1 MLTIACSLVGKA
13 AEGDTYKLV
22 TDASELKSGD
32 IVVIASGTNAM
43 GAVNT
48 AGTKIDPVQVTI
60 TDGILK
66 WANGVEETTLEGS
79 KDKWNIKHT
88 GKYLTYKKIGG
99 ESILMYDAPDK
110 DCLFKIS
117 INNGN
122 ATIKNNTKGI
132 INNYFRYNG
141 SFGYYSNGT
150 VQIYKKQ
157 RRDNK
162 LSLSAT
168 SATTTTTDLD
178 GAFHSYVTLSN
189 PNNLSPITYKSS
201 NTGVAEVNEQGEVK
215 VNKSGETTITVSYA
229 GNDTYTQAE
238 LSYTLTINKLENELA
253 ISATSATTTTVDLDG
268 AFHSYVTLSN
278 PNNLS
283 PITYKSSNTGDDTYT
298 QAELS
303 YTLTINKLANGIA
316 IDKTS
321 VEDDLNGY
329 NGEAKQYVSLTNPNN
344 LPIIYTSSNPYVA
357 TVDENG
363 NVKLVSW
370 GKTTITVS
378 YTGSEV
384 YESATTSY
392 ELNVINSDEDYEE
405 RFVEFVAGTDKGTT
419 GTAAGAS
426 KSDEIT
432 KDGVKVHCSHAS
444 FANNP
449 YRFNGVSTST
459 ISVEKGYIAR
469 IEIVGDGLTKLEKNG
484 EGEYN
489 ITKNNIVWTG
499 SAKSVSFKNNK
510 DWANYAAATNIRVYV
525 EYPNVKTF
533 EYNENK
539 ANNIEAWE
547 NSDITLNRTLVADKW
562 NTLCVPFAI
571 SEEEIKANFGEGTL
585 VEKFEAVNGNTVN
598 FTDATSIE
606 AGVPYLIK
614 PTVAGTTY
622 TFNGKDIIADA
633 PKTKGNADVTF
644 QGIYSPTDITN
655 DGTVKAAGVT
665 EDGKVLFVNTGSKT
679 KAFRCF
685 FTLNDNATIS
695 PAMLK
700 ISIKGVETAINSI
713 VMGNN
718 NAADNA
724 IYNLQ
729 GQRVNGNSLTNGI
742 YIKNGKKFAVK

>member
-1 MLTIACSLVGKA
+1 MTRHLRFLFVALLTIACSLVGKA

-48 AGTKIDPVQVTI
+48 EGTKIDPVQVTI

-66 WANGVEETTLEGS
+66 YTEGLGETILESNGNNWYLKFNGQYILYESRYNENVMMQTST
-79 KDKWNIKHT
+79 DK
-88 GKYLTYKKIGG
+88 Y
-99 ESILMYDAPDK
+99 
-110 DCLFKIS
+110 CLFS
-117 INNGN
+117 ITMDQDGN
-122 ATIKNNTKGI
+122 ASIKNNERPWKK
-132 INNYFRYNG
+132 NLSFSNG
-141 SFGYYSNGT
+141 SSFGYYNNNST

-168 SATTTTTDLD
+168 SATTTTADLD
-178 GAFHSYVTLSN
+178 GTFRSYVTLAN

-238 LSYTLTINKLENELA
+238 LSYTLTINKL
-253 ISATSATTTTVDLDG
+253 
-268 AFHSYVTLSN
+268 
-278 PNNLS
+278 
-283 PITYKSSNTGDDTYT
+283 
-298 QAELS
+298 
-303 YTLTINKLANGIA
+303 ANGIT

-344 LPIIYTSSNPYVA
+344 LPITYTSSNPYVA
-357 TVDENG
+357 TVDESG

-378 YTGSEV
+378 YPGSEV

-392 ELNVINSDEDYEE
+392 ELNVINSESNYD
-405 RFVEFVAGTDKGTT
+405 RKLIEFVAGTDKGKEGGLPTLFT
-419 GTAAGAS
+419 KAES
-426 KSDEIT
+426 IT
-432 KDGVKVHCSHAS
+432 KDVVNLYATTTTLAS
-444 FANNP
+444 NP
-449 YRFNGVSTST
+449 YHFAGGSTSK
-459 ISVEKGYIAR
+459 ISVTKG
-469 IEIVGDGLTKLEKNG
+469 
-484 EGEYN
+484 
-489 ITKNNIVWTG
+489 NIVKIEFYGSNLTRLNCTSEGTFDKQSNIACWLG
-499 SAKSVSFKNNK
+499 SAKEVSFNNTQTQI
-510 DWANYAAATNIRVYV
+510 NYADVTNIRVYV

-533 EYNENK
+533 EYNENE

-547 NSDITLNRTLVADKW
+547 ISDITLNRTLVANKW

-585 VEKFEAVNGNTVN
+585 VEKFDAVNGNTVN
-598 FTDATSIE
+598 FADATSIE
-606 AGVPYLIK
+606 PGVPYLIK

-622 TFNGKDIIADA
+622 TFNGKDVIADA
-633 PKTKGNADVTF
+633 PKTEGNADVTF

-655 DGTVKAAGVT
+655 NGTVKAAGVT
-665 EDGKVLFVNTGSKT
+665 EDGKVLFVNAGSKT

-685 FTLNDNATIS
+685 FTISDNASIT

-700 ISIKGVETAINSI
+700 VSIKGVETAINSI
-713 VMGNN
+713 VMDNS
-718 NAADNA
+718 NATDNA

-729 GQRVNGNSLTNGI
+729 GQRVNGNSLTKGI

>member
-1 MLTIACSLVGKA
+1 MTRHLRFLFVAMLTIACSLVGKA

-43 GAVNT
+43 GAVNSD
-48 AGTKIDPVQVTI
+48 GTKIDPVQVTI

-66 WANGVEETTLEGS
+66 YTEGLGETILESNGSNWYLKFNGQYILYESRYNENVMMQTST
-79 KDKWNIKHT
+79 DK
-88 GKYLTYKKIGG
+88 Y
-99 ESILMYDAPDK
+99 
-110 DCLFKIS
+110 CLFS
-117 INNGN
+117 ITMDQDGN
-122 ATIKNNTKGI
+122 ASIKNNERPWKK
-132 INNYFRYNG
+132 NLSFSNG
-141 SFGYYSNGT
+141 SSFGYYNNNST

-168 SATTTTTDLD
+168 SATTTTADLD
-178 GAFHSYVTLSN
+178 GTFRSYVTLAN

-229 GNDTYTQAE
+229 GTDKYTQAE
-238 LSYTLTINKLENELA
+238 LSYILTINKL
-253 ISATSATTTTVDLDG
+253 
-268 AFHSYVTLSN
+268 
-278 PNNLS
+278 
-283 PITYKSSNTGDDTYT
+283 K
-298 QAELS
+298 
-303 YTLTINKLANGIA
+303 NGIA

-344 LPIIYTSSNPYVA
+344 LPITYTSSNPYVA
-357 TVDENG
+357 TVDESG

-378 YTGSEV
+378 YPGSEV

-392 ELNVINSDEDYEE
+392 ELNVINSNEDYEE
-405 RFVEFVAGTDKGTT
+405 RYVEFVSGTDKGTT
-419 GTAAGAS
+419 GTTAGGFV
-426 KSDEIT
+426 SDEIS
-432 KDGVKVHCSHAS
+432 KDGVKVHCSRAS

-449 YRFNGVSTST
+449 YRFNGSSTST
-459 ISVEKGYIAR
+459 ISVEKGNIVR

-489 ITKNNIVWTG
+489 ITNNNIVWTG

-510 DWANYAAATNIRVYV
+510 DMANYAAATNIRVYV

-533 EYNENK
+533 EYNENE

-547 NSDITLNRTLVADKW
+547 ISDITLNRTLVANKW
-562 NTLCVPFAI
+562 NTICVPFAI

-585 VEKFEAVNGNTVN
+585 VEKLDAVNGNTVN
-598 FTDATSIE
+598 FADATSIE
-606 AGVPYLIK
+606 PGVPYLIK
-614 PTVAGTTY
+614 PTVAGTAY
-622 TFNGKDIIADA
+622 TFNGKEVSADA
-633 PKTKGNADVTF
+633 PKAEGNADVTF
-644 QGIYSPTDITN
+644 KGIYSPTDITN
-655 DGTVKAAGVT
+655 NGTVKAAGVT
-665 EDGKVLFVNTGSKT
+665 EDGKVLFVNPGSQT

-685 FTLNDNATIS
+685 FTISDNASIT

-700 ISIKGVETAINSI
+700 VSIKGVETAINSI
-713 VMGNN
+713 VMDNS
-718 NAADNA
+718 NATDNA
-724 IYNLQ
+724 VYNLQ
-729 GQRVNGNSLTNGI
+729 GQRVNGNSLTKGI

>member
-1 MLTIACSLVGKA
+1 MTKHLRLLFVAMLTIACSLVGKA

-43 GAVNT
+43 GAVNSD
-48 AGTKIDPVQVTI
+48 GTKIDPVQVTI

-66 WANGVEETTLEGS
+66 YTEGLGETILESNGSNWYLKFNGQYILYESRYNENVMMQTST
-79 KDKWNIKHT
+79 DK
-88 GKYLTYKKIGG
+88 Y
-99 ESILMYDAPDK
+99 
-110 DCLFKIS
+110 CLFS
-117 INNGN
+117 ITMDQDGN
-122 ATIKNNTKGI
+122 ASIKNNERPWKK
-132 INNYFRYNG
+132 NLSFSNG
-141 SFGYYSNGT
+141 SSFGYYNNNST

-168 SATTTTTDLD
+168 SATTTTADLD
-178 GAFHSYVTLSN
+178 GTFRSYVTLAN

-238 LSYTLTINKLENELA
+238 LSYTLTINKL
-253 ISATSATTTTVDLDG
+253 
-268 AFHSYVTLSN
+268 
-278 PNNLS
+278 
-283 PITYKSSNTGDDTYT
+283 
-298 QAELS
+298 
-303 YTLTINKLANGIA
+303 ANGIT

-344 LPIIYTSSNPYVA
+344 LPITYTSSNPYVA
-357 TVDENG
+357 TVDESG

-392 ELNVINSDEDYEE
+392 ELNVINSESNYD
-405 RFVEFVAGTDKGTT
+405 RKLIEFVAGTDKGKEGGLPTLFT
-419 GTAAGAS
+419 KAES
-426 KSDEIT
+426 IT
-432 KDGVKVHCSHAS
+432 KDVVNLYATTTTLAS
-444 FANNP
+444 NP
-449 YRFNGVSTST
+449 YHFAGGSTSK
-459 ISVEKGYIAR
+459 ISVTKG
-469 IEIVGDGLTKLEKNG
+469 
-484 EGEYN
+484 
-489 ITKNNIVWTG
+489 NIVKIEFYGSNLTRLNCTSEGTFDKQSNIACWLG
-499 SAKSVSFKNNK
+499 SAKEVSFNNTQTQI
-510 DWANYAAATNIRVYV
+510 NYADVTNIRVYV

-533 EYNENK
+533 EYNENE

-547 NSDITLNRTLVADKW
+547 NSDITLYRTLVANKW

-598 FTDATSIE
+598 FADATSIE
-606 AGVPYLIK
+606 AGMPYLIK

-622 TFNGKDIIADA
+622 TFNGKEVSADA
-633 PKTKGNADVTF
+633 PKAEGNADVTF

-655 DGTVKAAGVT
+655 EGTVKAAGVT
-665 EDGKVLFVNTGSKT
+665 EDGKVLFVNAGSQT
-679 KAFRCF
+679 NAFRCF
-685 FTLNDNATIS
+685 FTISDNTSIT

-700 ISIKGVETAINSI
+700 VSIKGVETAINSI
-713 VMGNN
+713 VMDNS
-718 NAADNA
+718 NATDNA

-729 GQRVNGNSLTNGI
+729 GQRVNGNSLTKGI

>member
-1 MLTIACSLVGKA
+1 MTRHLRLLFVAMLTIACSLVGKA

-32 IVVIASGTNAM
+32 IVVIASKDKAVAM
-43 GAVNT
+43 GAPND
-48 AGTKIDPVQVTI
+48 KKEKYQPVTGIKI
-60 TDGILK
+60 TDNVLAYKEGFTELL
-66 WANGVEETTLEGS
+66 LEGEAG
-79 KDKWNIKHT
+79 KWYFKYGNGYIYANSTVSTDLSFDTNKKKSANIN
-88 GKYLTYKKIGG
+88 
-99 ESILMYDAPDK
+99 
-110 DCLFKIS
+110 IS
-117 INNGN
+117 NGN
-122 ATIKNNTKGI
+122 ASIGFDIPLNSKYLSYSTKTS
-132 INNYFRYNG
+132 N
-141 SFGYYSNGT
+141 FGYYNNSNRPIVGDHGVS

-157 RRDNK
+157 RRDNG
-162 LSLSAT
+162 LSIST
-168 SATTTTTDLD
+168 NSVTTTTADLD
-178 GAFHSYVTLSN
+178 GAFHSYVTLAN
-189 PNNLSPITYKSS
+189 PNDLSPITYKSS
-201 NTGVAEVNEQGEVK
+201 NTDVAEVNEQGKVK

-238 LSYTLTINKLENELA
+238 LSYTLTINKL
-253 ISATSATTTTVDLDG
+253 
-268 AFHSYVTLSN
+268 
-278 PNNLS
+278 
-283 PITYKSSNTGDDTYT
+283 
-298 QAELS
+298 
-303 YTLTINKLANGIA
+303 ANGIT
-316 IDKTS
+316 IDKNLA
-321 VEDDLNGY
+321 EDDLNGY
-329 NGEAKQYVSLTNPNN
+329 NGEAKKYVSLTNPNN
-344 LPIIYTSSNPYVA
+344 LPITYTSSNPYVA
-357 TVDENG
+357 TVDESG

-392 ELNVINSDEDYEE
+392 ELNVINSETSYDEK
-405 RFVEFVAGTDKGTT
+405 FIVFAAGTDKGSNSTILGGGDKLSKENVT
-419 GTAAGAS
+419 IQSTWAGF
-426 KSDEIT
+426 K
-432 KDGVKVHCSHAS
+432 
-444 FANNP
+444 NNP
-449 YRFNGVSTST
+449 YELYAGSTTT
-459 ISVEKGYIAR
+459 ISTTKGRIVR
-469 IEIVGDGLTKLEKNG
+469 IEMLGCGHLDIVNSDKGTFDKGKSDA
-484 EGEYN
+484 
-489 ITKNNIVWTG
+489 VWTG
-499 SAKSVSFKNNK
+499 SEKSVNFQ
-510 DWANYAAATNIRVYV
+510 TNSGTTTPTVSTFRVYV

-547 NSDITLNRTLVADKW
+547 ISDITLNRTLVADKW

-585 VEKFEAVNGNTVN
+585 VEKLEAVNGNTVN
-598 FTDATSIE
+598 FADATSIE

-622 TFNGKDIIADA
+622 TFNGKDVIADA
-633 PKTKGNADVTF
+633 PKTEGNADVTF

-655 DGTVKAAGVT
+655 GGTVKAAGVT
-665 EDGKVLFVNTGSKT
+665 EDGKVLFVNADSKT

-729 GQRVNGNSLTNGI
+729 GQRVNGNSLTKGI

>member
-1 MLTIACSLVGKA
+1 MTRHLRLMFVAMLTIACSLVGKA

-43 GAVNT
+43 GAVNSE
-48 AGTKIDPVQVTI
+48 GTKIDPVQVTI
-60 TDGILK
+60 TKGILK
-66 WANGVEETTLEGS
+66 YTEGLGETILESNGS
-79 KDKWNIKHT
+79 NW
-88 GKYLTYKKIGG
+88 YLNFNGQYISYASQFKENVKTQASTDRY
-99 ESILMYDAPDK
+99 
-110 DCLFKIS
+110 CLFSIS
-117 INNGN
+117 MDQDGN
-122 ATIKNNTKGI
+122 ASIKNNERPWKK
-132 INNYFRYNG
+132 NLSFSNG
-141 SFGYYSNGT
+141 SSFGYYNNNST

-168 SATTTTTDLD
+168 SATTTTADLD
-178 GAFHSYVTLSN
+178 GTFRSYVTLAN

-238 LSYTLTINKLENELA
+238 LSYTLTINKL
-253 ISATSATTTTVDLDG
+253 
-268 AFHSYVTLSN
+268 
-278 PNNLS
+278 
-283 PITYKSSNTGDDTYT
+283 
-298 QAELS
+298 
-303 YTLTINKLANGIA
+303 ANGIT

-344 LPIIYTSSNPYVA
+344 LPITYTSSNPYVA
-357 TVDENG
+357 TVDESG

-378 YTGSEV
+378 YPGSEV

-392 ELNVINSDEDYEE
+392 ELNVINSNEDYEE
-405 RFVEFVAGTDKGTT
+405 RYVEFVSGTDKGTT
-419 GTAAGAS
+419 GTTAGGFI
-426 KSDEIT
+426 SDEIS
-432 KDGVKVHCSHAS
+432 KDGVKVHCSRAS

-449 YRFNGVSTST
+449 YRFNGSSTST
-459 ISVEKGYIAR
+459 ISVEKGNIVR

-489 ITKNNIVWTG
+489 ITNNNIVWTG

-510 DWANYAAATNIRVYV
+510 DMANYAAATNIRVYV

-533 EYNENK
+533 EYNENE

-547 NSDITLNRTLVADKW
+547 ISDITLNRTLVADKW

-571 SEEEIKANFGEGTL
+571 SGEEIKANFGEGTL
-585 VEKFEAVNGNTVN
+585 VEKLDAVNGNTVN
-598 FTDATSIE
+598 FADATSIE
-606 AGVPYLIK
+606 PGVPYLIK

-622 TFNGKDIIADA
+622 TFNGKEVSADA
-633 PKTKGNADVTF
+633 PKAEGNADVTF

-655 DGTVKAAGVT
+655 NGTVKAAGVT
-665 EDGKVLFVNTGSKT
+665 EGGKVLFVNAGSKT

-685 FTLNDNATIS
+685 FTISDNTSIT

-700 ISIKGVETAINSI
+700 VSIKGVETAINSI
-713 VMGNN
+713 VMDNS
-718 NAADNA
+718 NATDNA
-724 IYNLQ
+724 VYNLQ
-729 GQRVNGNSLTNGI
+729 GQRVNGNSLTKGI

>member
-1 MLTIACSLVGKA
+1 MTKHLRLLFVAMLTIACSLVGKA

-43 GAVNT
+43 GAVNID
-48 AGTKIDPVQVTI
+48 GTKITAVTVNI
-60 TDGILK
+60 KDNILE

-79 KDKWNIKHT
+79 SNKWNIKYT
-88 GKYLTYKKIGG
+88 GKYLTYKKWNS

-110 DCLFKIS
+110 DCLFTIS

-122 ATIKNNTKGI
+122 ATIKNNTKI
-132 INNYFRYNG
+132 LNKTNFSFDG
-141 SFGYYSNGT
+141 SFGYYSSGT

-162 LSLSAT
+162 LSLSST
-168 SATTTTTDLD
+168 SVTTTTADLD
-178 GAFHSYVTLSN
+178 GTFRSYVTLAN
-189 PNNLSPITYKSS
+189 PNDLSPITYKSS
-201 NTGVAEVNEQGEVK
+201 NTDVAEVNEQGEVK

-229 GNDTYTQAE
+229 GT
-238 LSYTLTINKLENELA
+238 
-253 ISATSATTTTVDLDG
+253 
-268 AFHSYVTLSN
+268 
-278 PNNLS
+278 
-283 PITYKSSNTGDDTYT
+283 DTYT

-329 NGEAKQYVSLTNPNN
+329 NGEAKKYVSLTNPNN
-344 LPIIYTSSNPYVA
+344 LPITYTSSNPYVA
-357 TVDENG
+357 TVDESG

-392 ELNVINSDEDYEE
+392 ELNVINSETSYDEK
-405 RFVEFVAGTDKGTT
+405 FIVFAAGTDKGSNSTILGRGDKLSKENVTIQSTWAGFKKNPYELYAGSTT
-419 GTAAGAS
+419 TISTTKGKIVRIEMLGCGHLDIVNSDKGTFDKG
-426 KSDEIT
+426 KSD
-432 KDGVKVHCSHAS
+432 A
-444 FANNP
+444 
-449 YRFNGVSTST
+449 
-459 ISVEKGYIAR
+459 
-469 IEIVGDGLTKLEKNG
+469 
-484 EGEYN
+484 
-489 ITKNNIVWTG
+489 VWTG
-499 SAKSVSFKNNK
+499 SEKSVNFQ
-510 DWANYAAATNIRVYV
+510 TNSGTTTPTVSTFRVYV

-539 ANNIEAWE
+539 ANIIEVWE
-547 NSDITLNRTLVADKW
+547 NSDITLNRTIVADKW

-585 VEKFEAVNGNTVN
+585 VEKLDAVNGNTVN
-598 FTDATSIE
+598 FADATSIE

-614 PTVAGTTY
+614 PTVASTTY
-622 TFNGKDIIADA
+622 TFNGKDVIADD
-633 PKTKGNADVTF
+633 PKTEGNADVTF

-655 DGTVKAAGVT
+655 GGTVKAAGVT
-665 EDGKVLFVNTGSKT
+665 EDGKVLFVNADSKT

-685 FTLNDNATIS
+685 FTISDNATIS

-729 GQRVNGNSLTNGI
+729 GQRVNGNSLTKGI

>member
-22 TDASELKSGD
+22 TDASELKNGD
-32 IVVIASGTNAM
+32 VVVIASGTNAM
-43 GAVNT
+43 GAVNGY
-48 AGTKIDPVQVTI
+48 GTKIDPVQVTI

-88 GKYLTYKKIGG
+88 GKYLTYKKFGG

-117 INNGN
+117 INNGD
-122 ATIKNNTKGI
+122 ATISNNTKSLI
-132 INNYFRYNG
+132 KNHFSFNG
-141 SFGYYSNGT
+141 SFGYYSSGT

-157 RRDNK
+157 RRANG
-162 LSLSAT
+162 LSIST
-168 SATTTTTDLD
+168 NSVTTTTADLD
-178 GAFHSYVTLSN
+178 GTFRSYVTLAN
-189 PNNLSPITYKSS
+189 PNNLSPITYRSS
-201 NTGVAEVNEQGEVK
+201 NTDVAEVNEQGEVK

-229 GNDTYTQAE
+229 GTDTYTQAE
-238 LSYTLTINKLENELA
+238 LSYTLTINKLE
-253 ISATSATTTTVDLDG
+253 
-268 AFHSYVTLSN
+268 
-278 PNNLS
+278 
-283 PITYKSSNTGDDTYT
+283 
-298 QAELS
+298 
-303 YTLTINKLANGIA
+303 NGIA

-344 LPIIYTSSNPYVA
+344 LPITYTSSNPYVA
-357 TVDENG
+357 TVDESG

-392 ELNVINSDEDYEE
+392 ELNVINSETSYDEK
-405 RFVEFVAGTDKGTT
+405 FIVFAAGTDKGSNSTILGGGDKLNKENVT
-419 GTAAGAS
+419 IQSTWAGF
-426 KSDEIT
+426 K
-432 KDGVKVHCSHAS
+432 
-444 FANNP
+444 NNP
-449 YRFNGVSTST
+449 YELYAGSTTT
-459 ISVEKGYIAR
+459 ISTTKGKIVR
-469 IEIVGDGLTKLEKNG
+469 IEMLGCGHLDIVNSDKGTFDKGKSDA
-484 EGEYN
+484 
-489 ITKNNIVWTG
+489 VWTG
-499 SAKSVSFKNNK
+499 SEKSVNFQ
-510 DWANYAAATNIRVYV
+510 TNSGTTTPTVSTFRVYV

-533 EYNENK
+533 EYKENED
-539 ANNIEAWE
+539 NNIEAWE
-547 NSDITLNRTLVADKW
+547 NSDITLNRTLVANKW

-571 SEEEIKANFGEGTL
+571 SGEEIKANFGEGTL

-598 FTDATSIE
+598 FADATSIE

-622 TFNGKDIIADA
+622 TFNGKEVSADA
-633 PKTKGNADVTF
+633 PKAEGNADVTF

-655 DGTVKAAGVT
+655 NGTIKAAGVT
-665 EDGKVLFVNTGSKT
+665 EDGKVLFVNAGSKT

-685 FTLNDNATIS
+685 FTISDNATIT

-713 VMGNN
+713 VMGNS
-718 NAADNA
+718 NATDNA

-729 GQRVNGNSLTNGI
+729 GQRVNGNSLTKGI

>member
-1 MLTIACSLVGKA
+1 MTKHLRLLFVAMLTIACSLVGKA

-32 IVVIASGTNAM
+32 IVVIASKDKAVAM
-43 GAVNT
+43 GAPND
-48 AGTKIDPVQVTI
+48 KKEKYQPVTGIKI
-60 TDGILK
+60 TDNVLAYKEGFTELL
-66 WANGVEETTLEGS
+66 LEGEAG
-79 KDKWNIKHT
+79 KWYFKYGNGYIYANSTVSTDLSFDTNKKKSANIN
-88 GKYLTYKKIGG
+88 
-99 ESILMYDAPDK
+99 
-110 DCLFKIS
+110 IS
-117 INNGN
+117 NGN
-122 ATIKNNTKGI
+122 ASIGFDIPLNSKYLSYSTKTS
-132 INNYFRYNG
+132 N
-141 SFGYYSNGT
+141 FGYYNNSNRPIVGDHGVS

-157 RRDNK
+157 RRDNG
-162 LSLSAT
+162 LSIST
-168 SATTTTTDLD
+168 NSVTTTTADLD
-178 GAFHSYVTLSN
+178 GAFHSYVTLAN
-189 PNNLSPITYKSS
+189 PNDLSPITYKSS
-201 NTGVAEVNEQGEVK
+201 NTDVAEVNEQGKVK

-238 LSYTLTINKLENELA
+238 LSYTLTINKL
-253 ISATSATTTTVDLDG
+253 
-268 AFHSYVTLSN
+268 
-278 PNNLS
+278 
-283 PITYKSSNTGDDTYT
+283 
-298 QAELS
+298 
-303 YTLTINKLANGIA
+303 ANGIT
-316 IDKTS
+316 IDKNLA
-321 VEDDLNGY
+321 EDDLNGY
-329 NGEAKQYVSLTNPNN
+329 NGEAKKYVSLTNPNN
-344 LPIIYTSSNPYVA
+344 LPITYTSSNPYVA
-357 TVDENG
+357 TVDESG

-392 ELNVINSDEDYEE
+392 ELNVINSETSYDEK
-405 RFVEFVAGTDKGTT
+405 FIVFAAGTDKGSNSTILGGGDKLSKENVT
-419 GTAAGAS
+419 IQSTWAGF
-426 KSDEIT
+426 K
-432 KDGVKVHCSHAS
+432 
-444 FANNP
+444 NNP
-449 YRFNGVSTST
+449 YELYAGSTTT
-459 ISVEKGYIAR
+459 ISTTKGRIVR
-469 IEIVGDGLTKLEKNG
+469 IEMLGCGHLDIVNSDKGTFDKGKSDA
-484 EGEYN
+484 
-489 ITKNNIVWTG
+489 VWTG
-499 SAKSVSFKNNK
+499 SEKSVNFQ
-510 DWANYAAATNIRVYV
+510 TNSGTTTPTVSTFRVYV

-547 NSDITLNRTLVADKW
+547 ISDITLNRTLVADKW

-585 VEKFEAVNGNTVN
+585 VEKLDAVNGNTVN
-598 FTDATSIE
+598 FADATSIE

-622 TFNGKDIIADA
+622 TFNGKDVIADA
-633 PKTKGNADVTF
+633 PKTEGNADVTF

-655 DGTVKAAGVT
+655 GGTVKAAGVT
-665 EDGKVLFVNTGSKT
+665 EDGKVLFVNADSKT

-729 GQRVNGNSLTNGI
+729 GQRVNGNSLTKGI

>member
-1 MLTIACSLVGKA
+1 MTKHLRFLFVAMLTIACSLVGKA

-43 GAVNT
+43 GAVNSD
-48 AGTKIDPVQVTI
+48 GTKIDPVQVTI

-66 WANGVEETTLEGS
+66 YTEGLGETILESNGSNWYLKFNGQYILYESRYNENVMMQTST
-79 KDKWNIKHT
+79 DK
-88 GKYLTYKKIGG
+88 Y
-99 ESILMYDAPDK
+99 
-110 DCLFKIS
+110 CLFS
-117 INNGN
+117 ITMDQDGN
-122 ATIKNNTKGI
+122 ASIKNNERPWKK
-132 INNYFRYNG
+132 NLSFSNG
-141 SFGYYSNGT
+141 SSFGYYNNNST

-168 SATTTTTDLD
+168 SATTTTADLD
-178 GAFHSYVTLSN
+178 GTFRSYVTLAN

-238 LSYTLTINKLENELA
+238 LSYTLTINKL
-253 ISATSATTTTVDLDG
+253 
-268 AFHSYVTLSN
+268 
-278 PNNLS
+278 
-283 PITYKSSNTGDDTYT
+283 
-298 QAELS
+298 
-303 YTLTINKLANGIA
+303 ANGIT

-344 LPIIYTSSNPYVA
+344 LPITYTSSNPYVA
-357 TVDENG
+357 TVDESG

-392 ELNVINSDEDYEE
+392 ELNVINSETSYDEKFIVFAAD
-405 RFVEFVAGTDKGTT
+405 TDKGSNSTILGRGDKLSKENVTIQSTWAGFKKNPYELYAGSTT
-419 GTAAGAS
+419 TISTTKGKIVRIEMLGCGHLDIVNSDKGTFDKG
-426 KSDEIT
+426 KSD
-432 KDGVKVHCSHAS
+432 A
-444 FANNP
+444 
-449 YRFNGVSTST
+449 
-459 ISVEKGYIAR
+459 
-469 IEIVGDGLTKLEKNG
+469 
-484 EGEYN
+484 
-489 ITKNNIVWTG
+489 VWTG
-499 SAKSVSFKNNK
+499 SEKSVNFQ
-510 DWANYAAATNIRVYV
+510 TNSGTTTPTVSTFRVYV

-539 ANNIEAWE
+539 DNNIEAWE
-547 NSDITLNRTLVADKW
+547 NSDITLNRTLVANKW

-598 FTDATSIE
+598 FADATSIE

-622 TFNGKDIIADA
+622 TFNGKEVSADA
-633 PKTKGNADVTF
+633 PKTEGNADVTF

-655 DGTVKAAGVT
+655 NGTVKAAGVT
-665 EDGKVLFVNTGSKT
+665 EDGKVLFVNAGSHT

-685 FTLNDNATIS
+685 FTISDNASIT

-700 ISIKGVETAINSI
+700 VSIKGVETAINSI
-713 VMGNN
+713 VMDNS
-718 NAADNA
+718 NATDNA
-724 IYNLQ
+724 VYNLQ
-729 GQRVNGNSLTNGI
+729 GQRVNGNSLTKGI

>member
-1 MLTIACSLVGKA
+1 MTKHLRLLFVAMLTIACSLIGKA
-13 AEGDTYKLV
+13 AEDATYKLV
-22 TDASELKSGD
+22 TDASELKNGD
-32 IVVIASGTNAM
+32 VVVIASGTNAM
-43 GAVNT
+43 GAVNGD
-48 AGTKIDPVQVTI
+48 GTKIDPVQVTI

-79 KDKWNIKHT
+79 KDNWNIKHT
-88 GKYLTYKKIGG
+88 GKYLTYKKWNS
-99 ESILMYDAPDK
+99 ENVLMYDTPDK

-117 INNGN
+117 INNGD
-122 ATIKNNTKGI
+122 ATIKNKTKT
-132 INNYFRYNG
+132 INKTSFSFNG
-141 SFGYYSNGT
+141 SFGYYSSGT

-157 RRDNK
+157 RRANG
-162 LSLSAT
+162 LSIST
-168 SATTTTTDLD
+168 NSVTTTTADLD
-178 GAFHSYVTLSN
+178 GNFRSYVTLTN

-229 GNDTYTQAE
+229 GN
-238 LSYTLTINKLENELA
+238 N
-253 ISATSATTTTVDLDG
+253 
-268 AFHSYVTLSN
+268 
-278 PNNLS
+278 
-283 PITYKSSNTGDDTYT
+283 TYT

-303 YTLTINKLANGIA
+303 YTLTINKLANGIT

-329 NGEAKQYVSLTNPNN
+329 KGEAKQYVSLTNPNN
-344 LPIIYTSSNPYVA
+344 LPITYTSSNPYVA
-357 TVDENG
+357 TVDESG

-392 ELNVINSDEDYEE
+392 ELNVINSEPNYD
-405 RFVEFVAGTDKGTT
+405 RKLIEFVAGTDKGKEGGLPTVFT
-419 GTAAGAS
+419 KAES
-426 KSDEIT
+426 LT
-432 KDGVKVHCSHAS
+432 KDVVNLHATTTTL
-444 FANNP
+444 ATNP
-449 YRFNGVSTST
+449 YHFAGGSTSK
-459 ISVEKGYIAR
+459 ISVTKG
-469 IEIVGDGLTKLEKNG
+469 
-484 EGEYN
+484 
-489 ITKNNIVWTG
+489 NIVKIEFYGSNLTRLNCTSEGTFDKQSNIACWLG
-499 SAKSVSFKNNK
+499 SAKEVSFNNTQTQI
-510 DWANYAAATNIRVYV
+510 NYADVTNIRVYV

-547 NSDITLNRTLVADKW
+547 ISDITLNRTLVANKW

-585 VEKFEAVNGNTVN
+585 VEKLDAVNGNTVN
-598 FTDATSIE
+598 FADATSIE

-622 TFNGKDIIADA
+622 TFNGKDVIADA
-633 PKTKGNADVTF
+633 PKTEGNADVTF

-655 DGTVKAAGVT
+655 NGTVKAAGVT
-665 EDGKVLFVNTGSKT
+665 QDGKVLFVNAGSQT

-685 FTLNDNATIS
+685 FTISDNASIT

-700 ISIKGVETAINSI
+700 VSIKGVETAINSI
-713 VMGNN
+713 VMDNS
-718 NAADNA
+718 NATDNA

-729 GQRVNGNSLTNGI
+729 GQRVNGNSLTKGI

>member
-22 TDASELKSGD
+22 IDASELKSGD

-48 AGTKIDPVQVTI
+48 EGTKIDPVQVTI

-79 KDKWNIKHT
+79 NNKWNIKHT

-117 INNGN
+117 FNNGD
-122 ATIKNNTKGI
+122 ATIKNNTKGLI
-132 INNYFRYNG
+132 KNYFSFNG
-141 SFGYYSNGT
+141 SFGYYSGGT

-157 RRDNK
+157 RRDNE

-168 SATTTTTDLD
+168 SATTTTADLD
-178 GAFHSYVTLSN
+178 GAFHSYVTLTN

-201 NTGVAEVNEQGEVK
+201 NTGVAEINEQGEVK

-238 LSYTLTINKLENELA
+238 LSYTLTINKLEN
-253 ISATSATTTTVDLDG
+253 
-268 AFHSYVTLSN
+268 
-278 PNNLS
+278 
-283 PITYKSSNTGDDTYT
+283 
-298 QAELS
+298 
-303 YTLTINKLANGIA
+303 GIA

-321 VEDDLNGY
+321 VEGDLNGY
-329 NGEAKQYVSLTNPNN
+329 NGEAKQYVRLTNPNN
-344 LPIIYTSSNPYVA
+344 LPITYTSSNPYVA
-357 TVDENG
+357 TVDESG

-392 ELNVINSDEDYEE
+392 ELNVINSESNYD
-405 RFVEFVAGTDKGTT
+405 RKLIEFVAGTDKGKEGGLPTIFT
-419 GTAAGAS
+419 KAES
-426 KSDEIT
+426 LT
-432 KDGVKVHCSHAS
+432 KDVVNLHATTTTLAS
-444 FANNP
+444 NP
-449 YRFNGVSTST
+449 YHFAGGSTSK
-459 ISVEKGYIAR
+459 ISVTKG
-469 IEIVGDGLTKLEKNG
+469 
-484 EGEYN
+484 
-489 ITKNNIVWTG
+489 NIVKIEFYGRNLTRLNCTSEGTFDKQSNIACWLG
-499 SAKSVSFKNNK
+499 SAKEVSFNNTQTQI
-510 DWANYAAATNIRVYV
+510 NYADVTNIRVYV

-533 EYNENK
+533 EYNENE

-547 NSDITLNRTLVADKW
+547 ISDITLNRTLVANKW

-598 FTDATSIE
+598 FADATSIE

-622 TFNGKDIIADA
+622 TFYGKEVSADA

-644 QGIYSPTDITN
+644 QGIYSPKDITDN
-655 DGTVKAAGVT
+655 GTVKAAGVT
-665 EDGKVLFVNTGSKT
+665 EDGKVLFVNAGSHT

-685 FTLNDNATIS
+685 FTISDNASIT

-713 VMGNN
+713 VMDNS
-718 NAADNA
+718 NATDNA
-724 IYNLQ
+724 VYNLQ
-729 GQRVNGNSLTNGI
+729 GQRVNGNSLTKGI

>member
-1 MLTIACSLVGKA
+1 MFVAMLTIACSLVGKA

-43 GAVNT
+43 GAVN
-48 AGTKIDPVQVTI
+48 AKGTKIDPVQVSI

-66 WANGVEETTLEGS
+66 YTEGLGETILESNGNNWYLKFNGQYILYESRYNENVMMQTST
-79 KDKWNIKHT
+79 DK
-88 GKYLTYKKIGG
+88 Y
-99 ESILMYDAPDK
+99 
-110 DCLFKIS
+110 CLFS
-117 INNGN
+117 ITMDQDGN
-122 ATIKNNTKGI
+122 ASIKNNERPWKK
-132 INNYFRYNG
+132 NLSFSNG
-141 SFGYYSNGT
+141 SCFGYYNNNST

-168 SATTTTTDLD
+168 SATTTTADLD
-178 GAFHSYVTLSN
+178 GTFRSYVTLAN

-238 LSYTLTINKLENELA
+238 LSYTLTINKL
-253 ISATSATTTTVDLDG
+253 
-268 AFHSYVTLSN
+268 
-278 PNNLS
+278 
-283 PITYKSSNTGDDTYT
+283 
-298 QAELS
+298 
-303 YTLTINKLANGIA
+303 ANGIT

-344 LPIIYTSSNPYVA
+344 LPITYTSSNPYVA
-357 TVDENG
+357 TVDESG

-378 YTGSEV
+378 YPGSEV

-392 ELNVINSDEDYEE
+392 ELNVINSESNYD
-405 RFVEFVAGTDKGTT
+405 RKLIEFIAGTDKGKEGGLPTLF
-419 GTAAGAS
+419 
-426 KSDEIT
+426 T
-432 KDGVKVHCSHAS
+432 KDESLTKDVVNLHATTTTLAS
-444 FANNP
+444 NP
-449 YRFNGVSTST
+449 YHFAGGSTSM
-459 ISVEKGYIAR
+459 ISVTKG
-469 IEIVGDGLTKLEKNG
+469 
-484 EGEYN
+484 
-489 ITKNNIVWTG
+489 NIVKIEFYGSNLTRLNCTSEGTFDKQSNIACWLG
-499 SAKSVSFKNNK
+499 SAKEVSFNNTQTQI
-510 DWANYAAATNIRVYV
+510 NYADVTNIRVNV
-525 EYPNVKTF
+525 EYPNVKAF
-533 EYNENK
+533 EYNENE

-547 NSDITLNRTLVADKW
+547 NSDITLNRTLVANKW

-598 FTDATSIE
+598 FADAISIE

-622 TFNGKDIIADA
+622 TFNGKEVSADA
-633 PKTKGNADVTF
+633 PKTEGNADVTF
-644 QGIYSPTDITN
+644 KGIYSPTDITN
-655 DGTVKAAGVT
+655 NGSIKAAGIT
-665 EDGKVLFVNTGSKT
+665 EDGKVLFVNAGSQT

-685 FTLNDNATIS
+685 FTISDNTSIT

-713 VMGNN
+713 VMDNS
-718 NAADNA
+718 NATDNA
-724 IYNLQ
+724 VYNLQ
-729 GQRVNGNSLTNGI
+729 GQRVNGNSLTKGI

>member
-1 MLTIACSLVGKA
+1 MTKHLRLLFVAMLTIACSLVGKA

-43 GAVNT
+43 GAVN
-48 AGTKIDPVQVTI
+48 AKGTKIDPVQVSI

-66 WANGVEETTLEGS
+66 YTEGLGETILESNGNNWYLKFNGQYILYESRYNENVQMQTST
-79 KDKWNIKHT
+79 DK
-88 GKYLTYKKIGG
+88 Y
-99 ESILMYDAPDK
+99 
-110 DCLFKIS
+110 CLFSIS
-117 INNGN
+117 MDQDGN
-122 ATIKNNTKGI
+122 ASIKNNERPRKK
-132 INNYFRYNG
+132 NLSFSNG
-141 SFGYYSNGT
+141 SSFGYYDNNST
-150 VQIYKKQ
+150 AQIYKKQ
-157 RRDNK
+157 RRNNE

-168 SATTTTTDLD
+168 SATTTTADLD
-178 GAFHSYVTLSN
+178 GTFRSYVTLAN

-201 NTGVAEVNEQGEVK
+201 NTGVAEVNEQGKVK

-229 GNDTYTQAE
+229 GTDKYTQAE
-238 LSYTLTINKLENELA
+238 LSYTLTINKLEN
-253 ISATSATTTTVDLDG
+253 
-268 AFHSYVTLSN
+268 
-278 PNNLS
+278 
-283 PITYKSSNTGDDTYT
+283 
-298 QAELS
+298 
-303 YTLTINKLANGIA
+303 GIA

-329 NGEAKQYVSLTNPNN
+329 KGEAKQYVSLTNPNN
-344 LPIIYTSSNPYVA
+344 LPITYTSSNPYVA
-357 TVDENG
+357 TVDESG

-378 YTGSEV
+378 YPGSEV

-392 ELNVINSDEDYEE
+392 ELNVINSEPNYD
-405 RFVEFVAGTDKGTT
+405 RKLIEFVAGTDKGKEGGLPTLFT
-419 GTAAGAS
+419 KAES
-426 KSDEIT
+426 LT
-432 KDGVKVHCSHAS
+432 KDVVNLYATTTTLAS
-444 FANNP
+444 NP
-449 YRFNGVSTST
+449 YHFAGGSTSK
-459 ISVEKGYIAR
+459 ISVTKG
-469 IEIVGDGLTKLEKNG
+469 
-484 EGEYN
+484 
-489 ITKNNIVWTG
+489 NIVKIEFYGSNLTRLNCTSEGTFDKQSNIACWLG
-499 SAKSVSFKNNK
+499 SAKEVSFNNTQTQI
-510 DWANYAAATNIRVYV
+510 NYADVTNIRVYV

-533 EYNENK
+533 EYNENE

-571 SEEEIKANFGEGTL
+571 SGEEIKANFGEGTL

-598 FTDATSIE
+598 FADATSIE

-622 TFNGKDIIADA
+622 TFNGKEVSADA
-633 PKTKGNADVTF
+633 PKVEGNANVAF

-665 EDGKVLFVNTGSKT
+665 EDGKVLFVNAGSKT

-685 FTLNDNATIS
+685 FTISDNASIT

-713 VMGNN
+713 VMDNS
-718 NAADNA
+718 NATDNA
-724 IYNLQ
+724 VYNLQ
-729 GQRVNGNSLTNGI
+729 GQRVNGNSLTKGI